1 MNVKMLCLGALA
13 LSLCGGAAFAAGSGS
28 SALDNSEMMK
38 PFYTD
43 STMKTMVPEAE
54 FKAAWM
60 KMSKTRP
67 RSDDERMRRPG
78 HRQGSQ
84 QLLCHD
90 QTARRRQLVAD
101 RPTTSNEKAR
111 RSGVRRAGL
120 YLDAEIRTRPRIH
133 RRASA

>member
-60 KMSKTRP
+60 KMSKTDR
-67 RSDDERMRRPG
+67 DQMTKECGDQAIAKDHNNFCAMTK
-78 HRQGSQ
+78 
-84 QLLCHD
+84 QLGG
-90 QTARRRQLVAD
+90 A
-101 RPTTSNEKAR
+101 N
-111 RSGVRRAGL
+111 
-120 YLDAEIRTRPRIH
+120 
-133 RRASA
+133 